1 MINNN
6 VDDPLFDP
14 IRDLN
19 KKGDHLDDLVL
30 EGVPSI
36 QAAIENGF
44 IPHTLFTDQSLED
57 LSIKEGTISKVV
69 FTTRATLTKVAGFPF
84 HRHAIA
90 LLKRPT
96 PLSLDDLE
104 LPALFLNGVTSPENV
119 GSITRTCVAFGIKS
133 LIFDYSS
140 CSPYIRRCARVS
152 MGNCFR
158 LKVIKSE
165 LPLTDLKAIKNK
177 GAQLVSFELAQ
188 NSTSLQKTKLEKN
201 SVLIFGSEGHGV
213 EQGILEIS
221 DKVVKIA
228 MSAEVG
234 SLNVSQSAAIAL
246 YQHSLSY

>member
-1 MINNN
+1 MMNIN
-6 VDDPLFDP
+6 VDDTVFDP

-30 EGVPSI
+30 EGIPSI
-36 QAAIENGF
+36 QAAIQNGF
-44 IPHTLFTDQSLED
+44 VPHTLYTDQSLDE
-57 LSIKEGTISKVV
+57 LSVQEGVISKVI
-69 FTTRATLTKVAGFPF
+69 FTNRATMTKVAGFPF

-90 LLKRPT
+90 LLKRPI
-96 PLSLDDLE
+96 PLPIDQLE
-104 LPALFLNGVTSPENV
+104 LPALLLNGVTSPENV

-165 LPLTDLKAIKNK
+165 LPLTDLKMIKSQ
-177 GAQLVSFELAQ
+177 GVELISFELAE
-188 NSTSLQKTKLEKN
+188 NSTSLQKTKLSKN

-221 DKVVKIA
+221 DKVVKIDMA
-228 MSAEVG
+228 AEVG